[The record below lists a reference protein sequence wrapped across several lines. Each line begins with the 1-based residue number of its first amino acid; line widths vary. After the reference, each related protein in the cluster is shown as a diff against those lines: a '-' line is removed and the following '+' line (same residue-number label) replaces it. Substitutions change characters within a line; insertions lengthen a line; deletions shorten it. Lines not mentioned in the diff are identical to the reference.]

1 MNLRYFLYIALLVPA
16 LSLLA
21 EESSSA
27 EKQGGMHPSSSAAGA
42 TVSFANL
49 ADGDIVPP
57 EFSVRFLVSGMSIAP
72 AGSDIDNTGHHH
84 LLIDVD
90 DMPAIDLP
98 LPATD
103 NIRHFG
109 KGQSEV
115 TLQLPEGK
123 HSLQLLL
130 ADYRHIPHQPPVMSN
145 VIVVVVSSDA
155 PPQDPDKKEP

>member
-1 MNLRYFLYIALLVPA
+1 MKSRYFLYIALLIPA
-16 LSLLA
+16 LTLLA
-21 EESSSA
+21 VESSSA
-27 EKQGGMHPSSSAAGA
+27 ANQGGIHRSPSATGA
-42 TVSFANL
+42 TVSFANI

-90 DMPAIDLP
+90 DMPALDLP

-130 ADYRHIPHQPPVMSN
+130 ADYRHIPHRPPVMSD

-155 PPQDPDKKEP
+155 PPQDPDKKDP